1 MIRKSSSI
9 SLRRICNFVFIRQI
23 LDTKENKQQV
33 HHVYMRLEY
42 FFKILR
48 SILGRKSF
56 VTQGSRLQCVL
67 IETRDLQQEQP
78 LDLHL

>member
-1 MIRKSSSI
+1 
-9 SLRRICNFVFIRQI
+9 
-23 LDTKENKQQV
+23 
-33 HHVYMRLEY
+33 MRLEY